1 MIETVQ
7 SSEMI
12 TDEQETHKILEHLD
26 KISVSGYTV
35 IRNILGKSP
44 RATFT
49 DELPIT
55 GLGNAFVLLV

>member
-26 KISVSGYTV
+26 KIRISGYTV

-44 RATFT
+44 
-49 DELPIT
+49 
-55 GLGNAFVLLV
+55 VLLLPMSFPLRV